1 MSVLSLF
8 TWQQP
13 PLSTSRHLGQITT
26 TVIYAFTPVW
36 VTLSQSLSSTLP
48 PPDVIGDVWIAFLFE
63 MHKSNKAPFRWRPHP
78 PPASQATRWKNWK
91 VAQSEFPWPQF
102 DHQSDCLSHTTDHW
116 FESQIFLVSGLIRVI
131 RFDRKLLSFR
141 LVSDL
146 FSPLHDHH
154 STRSDCHFLQWR
166 IGLDCSYYEVDLFL
180 WMIDLLSLLAGC
192 LAIGEGYWR
201 VNFIIC
207 AKVM

>member
-1 MSVLSLF
+1 MHSPQFGSLSVSRSVPPCHLLMSSGMYGLRFYSKC
-8 TWQQP
+8 
-13 PLSTSRHLGQITT
+13 TSRPKHLSVGDHIPHQRHKLQDGKTEKWRKVNFLDRNLTT
-26 TVIYAFTPVW
+26 RATALATPRI
-36 VTLSQSLSSTLP
+36 
-48 PPDVIGDVWIAFLFE
+48 IGSNRRFFLFLV
-63 MHKSNKAPFRWRPHP
+63 PFGW
-78 PPASQATRWKNWK
+78 
-91 VAQSEFPWPQF
+91 SE
-102 DHQSDCLSHTTDHW
+102 
-116 FESQIFLVSGLIRVI
+116 
-131 RFDRKLLSFR
+131 FDRKLLSFR

-146 FSPLHDHH
+146 FSPLHDHR
-154 STRSDCHFLQWR
+154 SSRSDCHFLQWR